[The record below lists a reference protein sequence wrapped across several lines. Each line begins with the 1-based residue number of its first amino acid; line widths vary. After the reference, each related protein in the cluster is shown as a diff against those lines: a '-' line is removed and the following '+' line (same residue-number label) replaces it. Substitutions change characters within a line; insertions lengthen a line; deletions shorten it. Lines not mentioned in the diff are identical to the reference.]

1 MTDSTNPRASRAV
14 FDDEF
19 ALLADLD
26 RDSGRGCELAELD
39 AQTLAAELEQ
49 TAAER
54 DGVLRQ
60 LADANAREGN
70 LNSTILGLRHELG
83 EAGRERDALREAL
96 ARVVDAVMHSAPDP
110 LADALDILEATG
122 GIPALPA
129 SSRLALGVAA

>member
-1 MTDSTNPRASRAV
+1 MTYSTNPRASRAV

-19 ALLADLD
+19 ALLDDLE
-26 RDSGRGCELAELD
+26 RDSSRGCELAEPD

-96 ARVVDAVMHSAPDP
+96 ARVVAAVMHGAPDP
-110 LADALDILEATG
+110 LADALDALEATG
-122 GIPALPA
+122 GIPALTA